1 MVDRAQI
8 HQTAIVEDGVR
19 VGPGTAIWD
28 GAHLRSGAVI
38 GRDCIIGEKSYVA
51 YDVHIGDRCK
61 LNACVYVCAG
71 VTLEDG
77 VMIAAHTVFTNDPQP
92 RATTP
97 DLEELRPSAPGEHT
111 RHTLVREGASVGAN
125 CTIAPGVTLGPWC
138 MVGMGSVVTRD
149 VAEHTLVQG
158 NPARV
163 AGKVCACGEVVAR
176 VDPHGVLPAGPHV
189 CRCGRTTP

>member
-1 MVDRAQI
+1 MGRDPVGCGDAMVDRAQI

-51 YDVHIGDRCK
+51 YDVQIGDRCK

-77 VMIAAHTVFTNDPQP
+77 VMIANLIQVYFGKANNAPL
-92 RATTP
+92 ATA
-97 DLEELRPSAPGEHT
+97 LAVSSMLIVASIS
-111 RHTLVREGASVGAN
+111 LVIFIVGRR
-125 CTIAPGVTLGPWC
+125 LG
-138 MVGMGSVVTRD
+138 
-149 VAEHTLVQG
+149 
-158 NPARV
+158 
-163 AGKVCACGEVVAR
+163 
-176 VDPHGVLPAGPHV
+176 
-189 CRCGRTTP
+189 GRSR

>member
-1 MVDRAQI
+1 MIDRAQI
-8 HQTAIVEDGVR
+8 QQTAIVEDGVR

-38 GRDCIIGEKSYVA
+38 GRHCIIGEKSYVA

-97 DLEELRPSAPGEHT
+97 PWLPWWLSARLTTRSSAP
-111 RHTLVREGASVGAN
+111 
-125 CTIAPGVTLGPWC
+125 
-138 MVGMGSVVTRD
+138 
-149 VAEHTLVQG
+149 
-158 NPARV
+158 
-163 AGKVCACGEVVAR
+163 
-176 VDPHGVLPAGPHV
+176 
-189 CRCGRTTP
+189 